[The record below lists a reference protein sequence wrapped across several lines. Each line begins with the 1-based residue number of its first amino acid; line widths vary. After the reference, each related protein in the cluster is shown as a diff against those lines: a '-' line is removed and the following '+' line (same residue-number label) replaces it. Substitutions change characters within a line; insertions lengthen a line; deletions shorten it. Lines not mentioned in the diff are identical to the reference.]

1 MSGQNKAE
9 ALGGESAFPITP
21 PVDPNCGGPAGG
33 YYFPETGLTKRE
45 HAAIQ
50 IAAGLARFK
59 LPGSTLPEAV
69 AREAVEITDAL
80 LKELAK

>member
-1 MSGQNKAE
+1 MSVDTN
-9 ALGGESAFPITP
+9 LGSESAFPITP
-21 PVDPNCGGPAGG
+21 PVDPAGGAAGG

-59 LPGSTLPEAV
+59 LPGSALPEAV

-80 LKELAK
+80 LRELIK